1 MSKEISLK
9 ESIPLEQLE
18 ALAASLYPVIKEF
31 YKTEQGKQ
39 VFDDYIRNKKSS
51 EAA

>member
-1 MSKEISLK
+1 MSNEISIK
-9 ESIPLEQLE
+9 DSIPLEQLE
-18 ALAASLYPVIKEF
+18 ALAANLYPVIKEF
-31 YKTEQGKQ
+31 YKTERGKQ